1 MKNNYN
7 YSNIA
12 SLLLLI
18 IFFASCKFKSDNHEG
33 HEMRKDTSNN
43 IQKYHC
49 PMHHE
54 VVSDTPGVCPKCKM
68 DLEPFS
74 ANNKFDT
81 LSFLAQPTNQTIMSS
96 LKAIRPTLNK
106 GESHI
111 EAPGYLTYDPN
122 FVKSISAQVSGRIE
136 KLHAKY
142 NFQRVSKG
150 QLLLEL
156 YSPELQTAQS
166 EYLLLYKSVSSS
178 EKNILNAL
186 YKRLINLGM
195 TDRSIKEIE
204 STGKLKATIPIY
216 SPYSGHIHFLEA
228 GSNIATHGLV
238 WPDNVSANGM
248 NKPSMETNKSKL
260 TLKEGDYVKKDD
272 LLFTIANESKI
283 WALFKILPRDIS
295 QLNKGDKVEVHVTN
309 ETHSGKIDFIEKSFD
324 GATDFY
330 TVRVYLNCSNH
341 NSLIIGTIVHGQI
354 SFQSNKLES
363 LWIPKLSV
371 ITMGKS
377 RHAVFVKD
385 KIGYTAKEIN
395 TGNTMKEWIE
405 VLSGLSES
413 DSIAPVAS
421 YLIDSE
427 AFINTK

>member
-7 YSNIA
+7 YFNIA

-18 IFFASCKFKSDNHEG
+18 MFFASCKSKSDNHEG
-33 HEMRKDTSNN
+33 HEMKKDTSHNV
-43 IQKYHC
+43 QKYHC
-49 PMHHE
+49 PMHPE
-54 VVSDTPGVCPKCKM
+54 VVSDKPGVCPKCKM

-74 ANNKFDT
+74 ANNKLDT
-81 LSFLAQPTNQTIMSS
+81 LSFLAQPTNQTVISS
-96 LKAIRPTLNK
+96 LKPIKPTFNK
-106 GESHI
+106 GVTRI

-122 FVKSISAQVSGRIE
+122 LAKSISARVSGRIE
-136 KLHAKY
+136 KLYAKY

-166 EYLLLYKSVSSS
+166 EYLLLYKSISSS
-178 EKNILNAL
+178 EKNILDAL
-186 YKRLINLGM
+186 YKKLINLGM
-195 TDRSIKEIE
+195 TDASIKEIE
-204 STGKLKATIPIY
+204 STGKINATIPIY

-238 WPDNVSANGM
+238 WPDNVSANSM
-248 NKPSMETNKSKL
+248 DKTSMETSESKL

-283 WALFKILPRDIS
+283 WALFKVLPRDIA
-295 QLNKGDKVEVHVTN
+295 LLHKGDKVEVHVTN
-309 ETHSGKIDFIEKSFD
+309 ETHSGEIDFIEKSFD

-330 TVRVYLNCSNH
+330 TVRVYLNCNNH
-341 NSLIIGTIVHGQI
+341 NSLIIGTIVRGYI
-354 SFQSNKLES
+354 SIHSNKTES

-371 ITMGKS
+371 ISLGKS
-377 RHAVFVKD
+377 RSAVFVKE
-385 KIGYTAKEIN
+385 KIGYTAKEIH

-421 YLIDSE
+421 YLVDSE